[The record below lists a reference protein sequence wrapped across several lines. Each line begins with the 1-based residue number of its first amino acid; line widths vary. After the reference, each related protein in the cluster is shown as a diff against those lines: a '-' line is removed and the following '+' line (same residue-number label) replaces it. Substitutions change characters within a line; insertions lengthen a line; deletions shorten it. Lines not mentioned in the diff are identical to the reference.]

1 MAAKQP
7 AGWAAAGLL
16 ITAGISS
23 VLSSPRWGFAV
34 FAWISPICLLV
45 YFRLTMVRRKAIIA
59 LPVLLLLHV
68 MCDYGVAPFPLPV
81 VLIFAVYQ
89 SLEQLVVYLA
99 DRWVTRR
106 TSRFAS
112 TLFFPSACVA
122 LEFFNAVFGGGI
134 WWSVANSQ
142 YPFPWLTQL
151 ASVTGMWGISFLLY
165 WAASVVVWVIG
176 RSRRQESWAGGLIIT
191 GSVLVAVLVFGC
203 CRYSLPGDGDRPV
216 VGAASGE
223 RKVVGAAGTVQRV
236 VRAAGV
242 TVPLKG
248 LLETIYKDY
257 SGTAMVLDPRSS
269 VTDPAMRLVGQAEAS
284 FIESIDTVKFKRTF
298 AAMNR
303 VNDSLFVL
311 SQAAADSGARIICW
325 SEGNAMAFKADED
338 ELLKRGERF
347 AVKNKLYMLMGIC
360 IVHSGK
366 ITPGKKYLENEAV
379 LVGPEGTI
387 LIRFHKNNPVPLVEA
402 SQPGDGVIPVVATP
416 YGRIAVSICYDADF
430 PLQMRQLDRKR
441 ADLLLLPSGDWYS
454 ISPVHTYM
462 AVYRGLENGVSV
474 LREVTSG
481 LSIAVDYRGRRVGG
495 LDFFRDG
502 TKLWLVDLPCGH
514 RDTIYSRVGDVL
526 AYGCLFFTVLTPLFL
541 LFSTTRRKSVPL
553 VKDRMVLQP

>member
-1 MAAKQP
+1 M
-7 AGWAAAGLL
+7 AAGLL
-16 ITAGISS
+16 MTAVISS

-34 FAWISPICLLV
+34 FAWISPICLLA
-45 YFRLTMVRRKAIIA
+45 YFRLAMVRRKAFIA

-68 MCDYGVAPFPLPV
+68 LCDYGVAPFPLPV

-106 TSRFAS
+106 TSRFAG

-122 LEFFNAVFGGGI
+122 LEFFNTVYGGGI

-165 WAASVVVWVIG
+165 WAASVVVGAIG
-176 RSRRQESWAGGLIIT
+176 RWQHQKKYWSGLAIYGGFL
-191 GSVLVAVLVFGC
+191 AVILGFGFW
-203 CRYSLPGDGDRPV
+203 RFSLPADGGR
-216 VGAASGE
+216 E
-223 RKVVGAAGTVQRV
+223 V

-242 TVPLKG
+242 TVPLKS

-257 SGTAMVLDPRSS
+257 SGSEMVLDPRSS
-269 VTDPAMRLVGQAEAS
+269 VTDPALRLVGQAEAS
-284 FIESIDTVKFKRTF
+284 FIESVDTVKFKRAFT
-298 AAMNR
+298 AMNR
-303 VNDSLFVL
+303 LNDSLFTL
-311 SQAAADSGARIICW
+311 SQTAADSGARIICW
-325 SEGNAMAFKADED
+325 SEGNAVAFKADED
-338 ELLKRGERF
+338 KLLERGERF
-347 AVKNKLYMLMGIC
+347 AAKNKLYMLMGIC

-379 LVGPEGTI
+379 FVGPEGTI

-430 PLQMRQLDRKR
+430 PMQMRQVDRKR
-441 ADLLLLPSGDWYS
+441 ADLLLLPSGDWYA
-454 ISPVHTYM
+454 ISPFHTYM
-462 AVYRGLENGVSV
+462 AVYRGLENGVPI

-495 LDFFRDG
+495 LDFFQEG
-502 TKLWLVDLPCGH
+502 TKLWLVDLPSGH

-526 AYGCLFFTVLTPLFL
+526 AYGCLFFTVLTMLFL
-541 LFSTTRRKSVPL
+541 LFFKSRRKGVSL